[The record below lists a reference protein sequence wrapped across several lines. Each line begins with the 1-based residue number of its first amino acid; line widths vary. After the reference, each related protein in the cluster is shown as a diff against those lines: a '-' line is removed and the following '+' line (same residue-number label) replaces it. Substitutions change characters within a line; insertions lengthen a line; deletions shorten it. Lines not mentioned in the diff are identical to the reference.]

1 MKYPI
6 SLIFA
11 ALLAI
16 VILPESQA
24 GATEEVKKYS
34 GSPGARDVLTGDWGG
49 ARNDLAEKGVTLD
62 FTFTQVAQGLTSG
75 GKDTGWEYGGRGDLV
90 ASLDTRKLGL
100 WPGGVFSVEVEGNYG
115 EDINARTGAMME
127 VNSNQLY
134 PMADAPALNIPEV
147 MLTQFFSNEVGIVI
161 GKVDTGT
168 DANEFAAG
176 KGDTHFFNFA
186 FTFSPVASFTMPYS
200 ALGAGVIILPT
211 GDEKAAKIKV
221 FALDANGTPN
231 TTGFDTVFEGNTTYD
246 IDVRVRTD
254 FLGLTGHQLIG
265 AAYSTKD
272 FRSLDQNLRIVLED
286 RSIQQKDGSW
296 SLYYNFDQY
305 LYEENKGSGRG
316 FGIFGR
322 FGASDGNPN
331 PVHYFYSLGVGG
343 KGVLGR
349 SLDSFGIGYYYI
361 TVGHP
366 TFTGSFAGRSFLR
379 DEQGLEAYY
388 TIGITPWMKLTPD
401 IQVIKPAQKQM
412 VTGGSVANVGTATV
426 VGLRLQL
433 IF

>member
-1 MKYPI
+1 
-6 SLIFA
+6 
-11 ALLAI
+11 
-16 VILPESQA
+16 
-24 GATEEVKKYS
+24 
-34 GSPGARDVLTGDWGG
+34 
-49 ARNDLAEKGVTLD
+49 
-62 FTFTQVAQGLTSG
+62 
-75 GKDTGWEYGGRGDLV
+75 
-90 ASLDTRKLGL
+90 
-100 WPGGVFSVEVEGNYG
+100 
-115 EDINARTGAMME
+115 
-127 VNSNQLY
+127 
-134 PMADAPALNIPEV
+134 MADAAALNIPEV

-161 GKVDTGT
+161 GKVDTGA

-176 KGDTHFFNFA
+176 KGDTQFFNFA

-211 GDEKAAKIKV
+211 GDDKAAKIKI
-221 FALDANGTPN
+221 FALDANGTPD

-246 IDVRVRTD
+246 IDARVRTN
-254 FLGLTGHQLIG
+254 FFGLTGHQLIG
-265 AAYSTKD
+265 ATYSTKD

-305 LYEENKGSGRG
+305 LYEEKKGSGQG
-316 FGIFGR
+316 FGVFGR

-343 KGVLGR
+343 KGIVPGR
-349 SLDSFGIGYYYI
+349 PLDSFGIGYYYI
-361 TVGHP
+361 AVGRP
-366 TFTGSFAGRSFLR
+366 TFTGVFAGQSFLR

-388 TIGITPWMKLTPD
+388 TIGITPWMKLAPD
-401 IQVIKPAQKQM
+401 IQLIRPAQKRM
-412 VTGGSVANVGTATV
+412 VRGGRVRSVDTATA